1 MAQAN
6 PVTVTKTP
14 HHTSGLARSEER
26 TALWLL
32 APTFAMLF
40 LLAIYPLGQV
50 FYLSFTNARFADP
63 GATTEFVGWSNYRDL
78 LSFTIRELPP
88 ELDDNGQPV
97 VEDGETQYQ
106 NAFRI
111 LPREPR
117 RYGLLSEFNFGGKRY
132 VLGASDADFI
142 KAVGDTVFVTVI
154 AVALEALLGMAI
166 ALVLATK
173 FLGRG
178 VMRAAMLVPWAIITV
193 VSTRIWE
200 WMLSPDRKGFFNALF
215 NRVGLSDGFVDWT
228 GDPKYQV
235 PAIIAMEVWK
245 TTPFMALLLLAGL
258 STIPSDLY
266 EAAEID
272 GASKVQQ
279 FFSMTLPL
287 LTPTLAVA
295 LVFRTLDSLRIFD
308 AFQIMYG
315 ESRESMA
322 SFAYFQLISAREM
335 GFSSATSVIIFI
347 VLFAFAFLYIRLLK
361 VDVE

>member
-6 PVTVTKTP
+6 PVTATKTQG
-14 HHTSGLARSEER
+14 TSELARSEER

-32 APTFAMLF
+32 LPTFAMLF

-63 GATTEFVGWSNYRDL
+63 NATTEFVGWSNYRDL
-78 LSFTIRELPP
+78 LSFTIRELPR
-88 ELDDNGQPV
+88 ELDDAGQPV
-97 VEDGETQYQ
+97 VEDGVPQYE

-117 RYGLLSEFNFGGKRY
+117 RYSSLWEFSFGGNRY
-132 VLGASDADFI
+132 VLGAASAEFI
-142 KAVGDTVFVTVI
+142 RAVWDTVVVSVI

-200 WMLSPDRKGFFNALF
+200 WMLASDRKGFFNALF
-215 NRVGLSDGFVDWT
+215 NRLGLSDGFVDWT
-228 GDPKYQV
+228 GNPTYQV

-315 ESRESMA
+315 ESRQSMA

-361 VDVE
+361 VDTE